1 MEQALRD
8 ECGYTGALPYWD
20 WTKTEQE
27 GFANS
32 QLFDGSATSL
42 SGNGSPLN
50 YTDDD
55 EIVLNADT
63 SAEVGRSCFP
73 FLRNPLA
80 VTALHCTYLPIPTLL
95 LKPKVLTLS
104 LSPPI
109 PVLPHG
115 TGGGCVT
122 SGPFANMTVNLGP
135 DALLVIDSTTSD
147 NSSYP
152 YAYNP
157 RCLKRDLTDEVL
169 HRWNNVTSVLTLLSE
184 TTIWAFESTMQGS
197 DTAPELGVHGGGHY
211 ATGGDPGRDFY
222 VSPGDPIF
230 WSHHANID
238 RVWWMWQMLDADAR
252 TSTAITTEVVTAAI
266 DGPLTMYDLYEP
278 HGNGTAADLQNLG
291 YVAEGEEVALGSL
304 MSTTEGMFCYVYE

>member
-1 MEQALRD
+1 MEEALRD

-42 SGNGSPLN
+42 SGNGAPAN
-50 YTDDD
+50 YTD
-55 EIVLNADT
+55 ADVVIL
-63 SAEVGRSCFP
+63 SANTTGQV
-73 FLRNPLA
+73 
-80 VTALHCTYLPIPTLL
+80 I
-95 LKPKVLTLS
+95 
-104 LSPPI
+104 
-109 PVLPHG
+109 LPHG

-122 SGPFANMTVNLGP
+122 AGPFANMTVNLGP
-135 DALLVIDSTTSD
+135 DGLAVMDSTTSD

-157 RCLKRDLTDEVL
+157 RCLKRDFTDEVL
-169 HRWNNVTSVLTLLSE
+169 HLANNESQVLNLLRPDVYGSDIWTFE
-184 TTIWAFESTMQGS
+184 TMMQGRE
-197 DTAPELGVHGGGHY
+197 DYPELGVHGGGHY

-238 RVWWMWQMLDADAR
+238 RVWWMWQMLDPEERASTVVSDNG
-252 TSTAITTEVVTAAI
+252 TSKAISGA
-266 DGPLTMYDLYEP
+266 LTMYDLYEP
-278 HGNGTAADLQNLG
+278 HGNGTAATLQNLG
-291 YVAEGEEVALGSL
+291 YVSEGEYVALGEL
-304 MSTTEGMFCYVYE
+304 MSTTEGKFCYVYE